1 MTARRLAP
9 RSAPTRIGTNQPLNR
24 GVKVKSPHFYSDP
37 LVEER
42 QRLMPDAIIRSLCLF
57 TDRLDDAETSRL
69 ERLATRLEETGF
81 VVQTR
86 RVCVTGHGATEV
98 EAAYGDDQ
106 RFLSVGQL
114 DRAGLAE
121 QFDALLAA
129 DNVACNLAIDDA
141 ITADD
146 VAWLFRLVAEQPGQT
161 FGFAYTFRNAT
172 GSPFFPSATWA
183 GNGFAIGLQP
193 TDLAA
198 GCDTVEAWLARLRD
212 AWNALD
218 SVLGDEPDYL
228 GIDGSIAPLWDEPGS
243 LVGHVRRW
251 AGSFEQA
258 VTSDLFLRITAF
270 LKHDNPRPVGLNGL
284 MLPCLE
290 DRPLAGEYS
299 QGRFTIERNLFL
311 ALHCG
316 LGIDTYPLG
325 VDESPARVLE
335 ILRLV
340 QGLAERHAKPLSVRF
355 VSDGRARIGERTG
368 FGNRYLHDVVVRPL

>member
-1 MTARRLAP
+1 MH
-9 RSAPTRIGTNQPLNR
+9 Q
-24 GVKVKSPHFYSDP
+24 
-37 LVEER
+37 
-42 QRLMPDAIIRSLCLF
+42 AIIRSLCLF
-57 TDRLDDAETSRL
+57 TDRLDDAEAARL
-69 ERLATRLEETGF
+69 ERLATRLEEGGF

-86 RVCVTGHGATEV
+86 RICVTGHGVAEV
-98 EAAYGDDQ
+98 EAAYGDGR

-114 DRAGLAE
+114 DRAGLAR

-129 DNVACNLAIDDA
+129 DNVACNLATDSA
-141 ITADD
+141 VTAED
-146 VAWLFRLVAEQPGQT
+146 VAWLFRLVTEQPGQT
-161 FGFAYTFRNAT
+161 FGFAYTFGNAP
-172 GSPFFPSATWA
+172 GSPFFPSATWN
-183 GNGFAIGLQP
+183 GNGFAVGLQP

-198 GCDTVEAWLARLRD
+198 GCDTVEGWLTRLGE

-218 SVLGDEPDYL
+218 ALLAGEPGYL

-243 LVGHVRRW
+243 LVAHIRRW

-258 VTSDLFLRITAF
+258 VTSDLFLRITHF
-270 LKHDNPRPVGLNGL
+270 LKHANPCPVGLNGL